1 MSWKTTSLLAIV
13 ATALLALVGSGGGR
27 HRPAGAAG
35 GVALP
40 VEAAREG
47 VGQEF
52 SRRAGV
58 PGVRAIAPARGRED
72 TAALATALIDPDAG
86 VRITAIEAIGDGG
99 SPTTLPLL
107 ERALVDVDVTVREA
121 AVAALGDVGGCAVLP
136 YLARALEDEHASVRL
151 DAVYA
156 IAEFSGERPFAL
168 LQSMLADPQRD
179 VRASAAEL
187 LQDTAVA
194 WPPRCD

>member
-1 MSWKTTSLLAIV
+1 M
-13 ATALLALVGSGGGR
+13 ALLALAGSGGGR
-27 HRPAGAAG
+27 HRPAGADS
-35 GVALP
+35 GVAP
-40 VEAAREG
+40 HVEAASAG
-47 VGQEF
+47 VRKEF
-52 SRRAGV
+52 SPRAGV
-58 PGVRAIAPARGRED
+58 PGVRLSAPARRREYSPALA
-72 TAALATALIDPDAG
+72 AALLDPDAE
-86 VRITAIEAIGDGG
+86 VRITAIETIADEGA
-99 SPTTLPLL
+99 PTVLPLL

-121 AVAALGDVGGCAVLP
+121 AVAAFHDVAGCAVLP